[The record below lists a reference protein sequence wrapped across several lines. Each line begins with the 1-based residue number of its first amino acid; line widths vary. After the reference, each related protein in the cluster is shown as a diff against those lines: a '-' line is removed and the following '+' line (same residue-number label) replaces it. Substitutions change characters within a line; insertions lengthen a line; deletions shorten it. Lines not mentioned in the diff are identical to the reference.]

1 MGGAKKALKKVT
13 TSVKKTIKDPTRILT
28 KSIGAQAFDAT
39 GGKLLG
45 TSTSGLL
52 GVLGLTKAQAEAMG
66 PEGLNEYAAKM
77 GVDENGLT
85 EVERRTGIIAPKY
98 EGMRDAQ
105 GNLKAQFAY
114 DPTKSEA
121 FNKIKAE
128 AMASPMESAWTKMQ
142 LEKQALE
149 QSGARDQAAQNQAAG
164 LAQAQSQLMRQG
176 GLSSGART
184 RMAMQGA
191 RDIAKA
197 QQEVARQGMQSRLGI
212 GESAINR
219 QTQALGNLS
228 AAELEGQGK
237 NLATLQGDVAQKG
250 TFDINR
256 YKDQMAAYGAERGAN
271 AQVTAAKSS
280 KKK

>member
-1 MGGAKKALKKVT
+1 MGGAKKAVKKAT
-13 TSVKKTIKDPTRILT
+13 NSVKKTIKDPSRLIT
-28 KSIGAQAFDAT
+28 KAP
-39 GGKLLG
+39 
-45 TSTSGLL
+45 TSQLWDKTAGRA
-52 GVLGLTKAQAEAMG
+52 LGLTTGGVLTAAGLKKAPADMTPEELNDYQAK
-66 PEGLNEYAAKM
+66 L

-105 GNLKAQFAY
+105 GNLKSQFTY

-121 FNKIKAE
+121 FNKIRAE

-142 LEKQALE
+142 LDKQAFE
-149 QSGARDQAAQNQAAG
+149 QAGARDQAAQNQASA

-191 RDIAKA
+191 RDIARA
-197 QQEVARQGMQSRLGI
+197 QQEVARQGIQSRLGI
-212 GESAINR
+212 GENAINR

-228 AAELEGQGK
+228 AAELEGQGR
-237 NLATLQGDVAQKG
+237 NLATLQGDVTQKG
-250 TFDINR
+250 QFDINR